1 MEVRLF
7 KEKRKES
14 KNDRALAFRSDPIL
28 SVPQNGEQERIL
40 VINFAQ

>member
-14 KNDRALAFRSDPIL
+14 KNDRALAVRSDALL
-28 SVPQNGEQERIL
+28 SVPQNGDIL
-40 VINFAQ
+40 